1 MTDSHPSFRDPAGFC
16 WSQGGRILRAV
27 ASSARAEVD
36 QVLAT
41 PLAQRWMD
49 SGAMVKTT
57 SLPREAAPA
66 LRHPVPGDAA
76 LYEHER
82 IPFPSYPYEW
92 SPEMLA
98 AAGRLTA
105 QLALEALEH
114 GYGLKDATPYNVLF
128 RGSQPVFIDV
138 PSFEKRAVGDPMWKP
153 YAQFVRTFLLPLLAC
168 RTWGDTLAG
177 CFITRR
183 DGLEPEQL
191 FRRCGWLQRLRPP
204 FLGLVTLPAWLSR
217 SGEAQGTYRERLMA
231 DAAKARF
238 ILEMTLKRLPRL
250 LDQTQPRPKRASTWS
265 DYMATHSYNDDAFKL
280 KESFVREALAE
291 ARPDWV
297 LDVGANTGHFSAL
310 AASAGASVVA
320 LDSDVQCVDGIW
332 RRAREQN
339 LDILPLV
346 VDFARSSPALGW
358 RNREQP
364 SFLERAGEA
373 FDAVLMLAVLHHL
386 LVTERIPLEQVLELA
401 ATLTRSYL
409 LVEFVAPDDPM
420 FIRIARGREHLHDGL
435 TTQVFESACRVHFD
449 ILRSTRVGDSHR
461 WLYWLRKRETTR

>member
-1 MTDSHPSFRDPAGFC
+1 
-16 WSQGGRILRAV
+16 
-27 ASSARAEVD
+27 
-36 QVLAT
+36 
-41 PLAQRWMD
+41 
-49 SGAMVKTT
+49 
-57 SLPREAAPA
+57 
-66 LRHPVPGDAA
+66 
-76 LYEHER
+76 
-82 IPFPSYPYEW
+82 
-92 SPEMLA
+92 
-98 AAGRLTA
+98 
-105 QLALEALEH
+105 
-114 GYGLKDATPYNVLF
+114 VLF

-332 RRAREQN
+332 RRARAQN

-364 SFLERAGEA
+364 SFLERARGSVRRGA
-373 FDAVLMLAVLHHL
+373 DAGGAASPAGDGAHSPGG
-386 LVTERIPLEQVLELA
+386 RCWKLA
-401 ATLTRSYL
+401 ADAHPRRICWWNLWPPTIPCSSASRA
-409 LVEFVAPDDPM
+409 VANICMPD
-420 FIRIARGREHLHDGL
+420 
-435 TTQVFESACRVHFD
+435 
-449 ILRSTRVGDSHR
+449 
-461 WLYWLRKRETTR
+461 